1 VANPDVPRYLVV
13 EGPIGVG
20 KTTLAEALAQELTG
34 RFVREEVDENP
45 FLTKFYKDMRSYA
58 FQTQL
63 FFLLSRYRQQTE
75 LLQQDLFRRT
85 TVADYLFAKDR
96 LFAYLT
102 LDSEELKLYER
113 LHGMLDEK
121 VLKPDLVLYLQASV
135 EVLLERVRGRGRSYE
150 RAISREYL
158 EEVVR
163 AYNYF
168 FFHYTQSPLLVVNTS
183 EVDLTRD
190 PAMLKDLVR
199 HMAEVKSGTH
209 YYKPG

>member
-1 VANPDVPRYLVV
+1 MTEPSSRYVVV

-20 KTTLAEALAQELTG
+20 KTTVAEALARELNA
-34 RFVREEVDENP
+34 RLILEEVEENP
-45 FLTKFYKDMRSYA
+45 FLVRFYRDTKAYA

-63 FFLLSRYRQQTE
+63 YFMLSRYRQQQT
-75 LLQQDLFRRT
+75 LQQQELFRRS
-85 TVADYLFAKDR
+85 TVVDYLFAKDR

-102 LDSEELKLYER
+102 LDEEELKLYER
-113 LHGMLDEK
+113 MNGMLNERI
-121 VLKPDLVLYLQASV
+121 LRPDVVIYLQASV
-135 EVLLERVRGRGRSYE
+135 DVLLDRIRARGRPYE

-168 FFHYTQSPLLVVNTS
+168 FFHYSQAPLMVVNTN
-183 EVDLTRD
+183 EVDLARNSVQ
-190 PAMLKDLVR
+190 LKDMIKRMSDVR
-199 HMAEVKSGTH
+199 SGTH

>member
-1 VANPDVPRYLVV
+1 MSEAPRYVVV

-20 KTTLAEALAQELTG
+20 KTTVAEALSREMNA
-34 RFVREEVDENP
+34 RFLREEVEENP
-45 FLTKFYKDMRSYA
+45 FLTKFYKDMRQFA

-63 FFLLSRYRQQTE
+63 FFLLSRWRQQQE
-75 LLQQDLFRRT
+75 LQQQELFRRN

-102 LDSEELKLYER
+102 LEEEELKLYER
-113 LHGMLDEK
+113 LHGLLDERI
-121 VLKPDLVLYLQASV
+121 VKPDLVLYLQASV
-135 EVLLERVRGRGRSYE
+135 EVLLDRVRARGRPYE

-168 FFHYTQSPLLVVNTS
+168 FFHFTRAPLLVINTN
-183 EVDLTRD
+183 EVDLARS
-190 PAMLKDLVR
+190 PANLKDLVR
-199 HMAEVKSGTH
+199 RMGEIKSGTH